1 MPKVTI
7 TKTAHQ
13 YSAFPLAPEDM
24 AKLMEI
30 AEDCRRV
37 KNYVYDRYSGIRS
50 IDKLTPVYAIQNEMT
65 KTGLR
70 KQLGISVAYF
80 YPTIFEAIADIK
92 TLWQVIRRKV
102 AERVRLHEGLTEAD
116 KHYLYFILK
125 IDQAFIAVLQRK
137 EAKLSPQM
145 QEHQAQLLSQV
156 DAHRLQNYLRRQVRK
171 LHTKPHAGVADG
183 FSTTPDGYRYGDHGL
198 YLATKERR
206 KRLFIPLTDS
216 NTYTRQIK
224 IRLLPDEGRV
234 KIHAPIEVRTRQHGD
249 YIAGV
254 GLAMGMKVML
264 TTHEGHTYGGDVW
277 QYHQELCEWLRS
289 EQDKYQRN
297 RAANPGRKKYE
308 AEKHRREERLHS
320 YINKELN
327 RFFRTEKPGMVC
339 IMKLPRGNQRYGEKS
354 VSYSISKW
362 QRGYIR
368 KQLMLKCAMHSVEFV
383 EVFGK
388 GIGTECSRCGA
399 TGTRENGMFSCACGY
414 NAPEKQNAAQNA
426 KKRGLALA
434 KQ

>member
-13 YSAFPLAPEDM
+13 YSAAPLAPEDM

-37 KNYVYDRYSGIRS
+37 KNYVYDRYSGIQS
-50 IDKLTPVYAIQNEMT
+50 LGKLTPGYAIQNEMT

-70 KQLGISVAYF
+70 RKLGISVAYF
-80 YPTIFEAIADIK
+80 YPAVYEAIANIK
-92 TLWQVIRRKV
+92 AHWQAVRRKAV
-102 AERVRLHEGLTEAD
+102 ERVRLHEGLTEED

-125 IDQAFIAVLQRK
+125 IDQAFIAVLQRR
-137 EAKLSPQM
+137 EVRLSSHLQEHHAKLSA
-145 QEHQAQLLSQV
+145 HV
-156 DAHRLQNYLRRQVRK
+156 DTPRLQNYLRRQVRK
-171 LHTKPHAGVADG
+171 LHAKPHADVADG
-183 FSTTPDGYRYGDHGL
+183 FSTTIDGYRYADHGL

-216 NTYTRQIK
+216 NVYTRQLK

-234 KIHAPIEVRTRQHGD
+234 KVHAPLEVRARQHED
-249 YIAGV
+249 YIAEV

-264 TTHEGHTYGGDVW
+264 TTHEGHTYGEELWD
-277 QYHQELCEWLRS
+277 YHQELSEWLRKG
-289 EQDKYQRN
+289 QDKYQRN
-297 RAANPGRKKYE
+297 HLANSGRKKYE
-308 AEKHRREERLHS
+308 AGKHRREERLHS
-320 YINKELN
+320 YINKEIN
-327 RFFRTEKPGMVC
+327 RFLRTEKPALVC
-339 IMKLPRGNQRYGEKS
+339 IMKFPRGNRHYGEKN
-354 VSYSISKW
+354 VSYSINKW

-368 KQLMLKCAMHSVEFV
+368 RQLMLKCREHSVEFV

-388 GIGTECSRCGA
+388 DIGTECSQCGA

-414 NAPEKQNAAQNA
+414 TAPEKQNAAQNA
-426 KKRGLALA
+426 KKRGLALV
-434 KQ
+434 K